1 MFKPIEQKSVV
12 EAIQQQITSLIL
24 EGQHLKPGSKLP
36 SEKDMIRQ
44 FGVSRPALREA
55 IRTMVGE
62 GLLEIQPGLGTYV
75 REPTS
80 GAAIQANVVSLLLM
94 PEDLMEI
101 QEVRAILEPEVA
113 ARVAE
118 RATEKDLDELEG
130 IMNEMEK
137 AIREGHSI
145 FELAWDFHR
154 QLSRLAGNSAMA
166 KIVDV
171 IYEMI
176 KTYEQP
182 LYDRYFDP
190 RQEIHDHLELVQVF
204 RRRDPERAR
213 AAMKTHLNAT
223 SKKLSDAF
231 LAGGQT
237 TEVMPPEPTAQ

>member
-24 EGQHLKPGSKLP
+24 EGNLKPGSRLP

-44 FGVSRPALREA
+44 FRVSRPALREA
-55 IRTMVGE
+55 IRMMVGE
-62 GLLEIQPGLGTYV
+62 GLLEIQHGLGTYV

-101 QEVRAILEPEVA
+101 QEVRTILEPEVA

-118 RATEKDLDELEG
+118 RATGEDLDELEG

-137 AIREGHSI
+137 AIREGYSI

-154 QLSRLAGNSAMA
+154 RLSRFAGNSAMA

-176 KTYEQP
+176 KTCEQP

-190 RQEIHDHLELVQVF
+190 QQEIHAHRELVQVF
-204 RRRDPERAR
+204 RRRDPEQAR
-213 AAMKTHLNAT
+213 AAMKAHLNAT
-223 SKKLSDAF
+223 SERLSDAF
-231 LAGGQT
+231 VAEGQT
-237 TEVMPPEPTAQ
+237 AEVVPSEPTAQ